1 MTPGKVYLDKLEKVK
16 KTIAFENDKPTTCYL
31 GPATPAAHMGVTMA
45 EFVNDLDVN
54 IDVSLAYINEIN
66 KRTSVDCLNSGAGG
80 IKINVALA
88 MIWLSRTK
96 LPGRELP
103 ENSLWQVEEKKV
115 MEDEDYDLLI
125 EKGYDAFMERL
136 LPRVIDMKE
145 IQEFNEYMQKNGER
159 NAKKVIENGYPVVNS
174 GNAAP
179 PFETL
184 CGARSMTHFFMD
196 CYKMPD
202 KVKAAI
208 EAMLPRVIENMINMV
223 KNANGLGTWVGG
235 WRGASAM
242 VAPKIWDELVWP
254 AMYEMGKACLEND
267 IVPTFHLDQNWD
279 RDIERFKELPAK
291 SFIIN
296 TDGMTDLRRA
306 RKILGDHAAF
316 MGDVPPQLLANGT
329 PEQVKDYVKSLIDD
343 IGPKGL
349 FISSGCDA
357 PANAKFENMVAMFEA
372 ANEWR

>member
-1 MTPGKVYLDKLEKVK
+1 
-16 KTIAFENDKPTTCYL
+16 
-31 GPATPAAHMGVTMA
+31 
-45 EFVNDLDVN
+45 
-54 IDVSLAYINEIN
+54 
-66 KRTSVDCLNSGAGG
+66 
-80 IKINVALA
+80 
-88 MIWLSRTK
+88 
-96 LPGRELP
+96 
-103 ENSLWQVEEKKV
+103 

-254 AMYEMGKACLEND
+254 SMYEMGKACLENG
-267 IVPTFHLDQNWD
+267 IVPNFHLDQNWD
-279 RDIERFKELPAK
+279 RDIERFK
-291 SFIIN
+291 
-296 TDGMTDLRRA
+296 
-306 RKILGDHAAF
+306 
-316 MGDVPPQLLANGT
+316 
-329 PEQVKDYVKSLIDD
+329 
-343 IGPKGL
+343 
-349 FISSGCDA
+349 
-357 PANAKFENMVAMFEA
+357 
-372 ANEWR
+372 

>member
-1 MTPGKVYLDKLEKVK
+1 MTASKLYQERLEKVK
-16 KTIAFENDKPTTCYL
+16 KTIALENDKPTTCYL
-31 GPATPAAHMGVTMA
+31 GPATPAAYMGVTMA
-45 EFVNDLDVN
+45 EYVNDLDVN
-54 IDVSLAYINEIN
+54 LNTALAYINEIN
-66 KRTSVDCLNSGAGG
+66 KRTPVDCLNSGALG

-103 ENSLWQVEEKKV
+103 EDALWQVEEKKV

-145 IQEFNEYMQKNGER
+145 IQEFNEYMQKNGEQ
-159 NAKKVIENGYPVVNS
+159 NAKKIMENGYPVVNS

-184 CGARSMTHFFMD
+184 CGARSMSYFFMD

-208 EAMLPRVIENMINMV
+208 EAMLPRVIENMINTV
-223 KNANGLGTWVGG
+223 KNANGMGTWVGG

-254 AMYEMGKACLEND
+254 SMYKMGKACLENG
-267 IVPTFHLDQNWD
+267 IVPTFHLDQDWT

-296 TDGMTDLRRA
+296 TDGMTDLRKA
-306 RKILGDHAAF
+306 RKVLGDHAAF
-316 MGDVPPQLLANGT
+316 MGDVPPQLLAQGT
-329 PEQVKDYVKSLIDD
+329 PEQVKDYVKRLIDD
-343 IGPKGL
+343 IGPQGL